1 MARYTGPVCRLCRRN
16 SEKLFLKGE
25 RCISPKCAIEK
36 KQEDPRNR
44 RRGRRPKKKSEYGIR
59 LMEKQKAKN
68 IYGVLERQLR
78 TYFVKAG
85 RQPGLAGENLLR
97 MLEMR
102 LDNVV
107 FRLGFADSL
116 RQARQLVRHGHFT
129 LNGRKTDI
137 PSCAVKPGDV
147 IAWKGNKEKLFPY
160 QSAAQNISSRQIP
173 GWLSVDPGNLTAKVL
188 TQPTREDIGS
198 TINER
203 LIVEFY
209 SK

>member
-1 MARYTGPVCRLCRRN
+1 M
-16 SEKLFLKGE
+16 
-25 RCISPKCAIEK
+25 
-36 KQEDPRNR
+36 
-44 RRGRRPKKKSEYGIR
+44 
-59 LMEKQKAKN
+59 
-68 IYGVLERQLR
+68 
-78 TYFVKAG
+78 
-85 RQPGLAGENLLR
+85 PGLVGENLLC

-107 FRLGFADSL
+107 YRLGFTDSL

-147 IAWKGNKEKLFPY
+147 IAWKAGKEKLFPY
-160 QSAAQNISSRQIP
+160 QSASQNIASKQIP
-173 GWLSVDPGNLTAKVL
+173 TWLSVDEGTLAGKVL
-188 TQPTREDIGS
+188 SQPSREDIGT